1 MVIMFSDM
9 NMFHVSDILKKNVV
23 EFTFKRKHFFQMF
36 FALFSRATRLSACKK
51 LAEFPIKSLWIRER
65 WLNMQDYSR
74 LYVAWVLYICT
85 LEGTPP
91 TEFNSLKNYI
101 WMFNLFV
108 SLGLIC
114 ITCQNTLLIIVKTK
128 VGVKSISKV
137 KLNENMPYY
146 DHGWQYLVVYIYT
159 SQSRGPFNKDL

>member
-1 MVIMFSDM
+1 MTWICFMFR
-9 NMFHVSDILKKNVV
+9 IYWKKNVV

-51 LAEFPIKSLWIRER
+51 LAEFPIKSL
-65 WLNMQDYSR
+65 NSR
-74 LYVAWVLYICT
+74 ALAKHAGLLSSLCGLGTLHMHLARDTTDWV
-85 LEGTPP
+85 
-91 TEFNSLKNYI
+91 FFSLKNYI

>member
-1 MVIMFSDM
+1 MTWICFMFRIYWKKMLS
-9 NMFHVSDILKKNVV
+9 NSLLKENIS
-23 EFTFKRKHFFQMF
+23 FKCFLHFFHAQHGYQ
-36 FALFSRATRLSACKK
+36 LVKK

-85 LEGTPP
+85 LQGTPP
-91 TEFNSLKNYI
+91 TEFFSLKNYV

-108 SLGLIC
+108 SLGLVC

-159 SQSRGPFNKDL
+159 SQSRGPFN

>member
-1 MVIMFSDM
+1 MHIMVIMFSDM

-51 LAEFPIKSLWIRER
+51 LAEFPVKSLWIRER

-74 LYVAWVLYICT
+74 LYVAWVLYIYAPYKGHHR
-85 LEGTPP
+85 LS
-91 TEFNSLKNYI
+91 FFSLKNYI

-108 SLGLIC
+108 SLGLVC

-128 VGVKSISKV
+128 VGVKI
-137 KLNENMPYY
+137 
-146 DHGWQYLVVYIYT
+146 
-159 SQSRGPFNKDL
+159 